1 VSSKSPRN
9 EPPQRRAELGWALA
23 PVRTLLIPRRAWS
36 ACALVATA
44 LFTLSGQ
51 PAQAQGAPALPSS
64 GLVSSDPVGAPAASE
79 LRQLGESIARGES
92 PALSQ
97 KAQGVS
103 PSATFANTP
112 WGVYY
117 VHFKDLAGTG
127 GGPNGPDTNQW
138 TYILSLRSNGT
149 AELYAEI
156 DMSQYP
162 GYGTTNCVSRSIEDV
177 GPNLT
182 ATWSVNGSTLTIEG
196 PGYSWQDD
204 NCEPGWHIYKPFPK
218 LRESFTYQFYAGFA
232 AVKLTSLDPQF
243 FPPQEGKTFI
253 FQKISSYSPNPT
265 AKDFNGNGNDDLVWE
280 NTRTGERAIWF
291 LHNGVV
297 SSTSSL
303 PTVPV
308 QWHIA
313 GVGDIK
319 GDGNAD
325 LVFENTSTGE
335 RAIWFLQN
343 GVVTSKTY
351 LPTVPVE
358 WHIVGVGNFKGG
370 GAGLVWENTN
380 TGERAIWFLQNGVFS
395 SSIYLPTMPVQWHI
409 AGVGDFN
416 GDGND
421 DLVWEDTITG
431 QRAIWFFK
439 NGALSSTTFL
449 PTIPAEW
456 HIAGAGNFSGNGY
469 AGLVWQN
476 SRTGERA
483 IWSMKNGVLISTI
496 NLPTMPLNW
505 SIVDH

>member
-1 VSSKSPRN
+1 MHHTVFEITKN
-9 EPPQRRAELGWALA
+9 ELLQRRTELGWALA
-23 PVRTLLIPRRAWS
+23 PVRTLLSPRGAWS
-36 ACALVATA
+36 ASVLVATA

-51 PAQAQGAPALPSS
+51 PAQAQEAPALPSS
-64 GLVSSDPVGAPAASE
+64 GLVSSDTVGAPPASE
-79 LRQLGESIARGES
+79 LRELGESITRGES

-97 KAQGVS
+97 KGQGVS
-103 PSATFANTP
+103 RSATFANTP

-253 FQKISSYSPNPT
+253 FQKISSYSANPT

-280 NTRTGERAIWF
+280 NTSTGERAIWF

-297 SSTSSL
+297 TS
-303 PTVPV
+303 
-308 QWHIA
+308 
-313 GVGDIK
+313 
-319 GDGNAD
+319 N
-325 LVFENTSTGE
+325 
-335 RAIWFLQN
+335 
-343 GVVTSKTY
+343 TY

-456 HIAGAGNFSGNGY
+456 HIAG
-469 AGLVWQN
+469 
-476 SRTGERA
+476 
-483 IWSMKNGVLISTI
+483 
-496 NLPTMPLNW
+496 
-505 SIVDH
+505 